1 MSTPNKP
8 VDPVDAELK
17 RMRNVGELY
26 RKGVVKL
33 RPNTEQDREFI
44 RKAFAQQPALVEAEK
59 KAAKQR
65 EKEQQQESEQKQKQ
79 THQHRHTQ

>member
-1 MSTPNKP
+1 MSTPNNP
-8 VDPVDAELK
+8 VDPVEAELK
-17 RMRNVGELY
+17 RMRHIGELY

-44 RKAFAQQPALVEAEK
+44 RKAFEQQPALVKAEK

-65 EKEQQQESEQKQKQ
+65 EKEQQQESEQTQRQ
-79 THQHRHTQ
+79 TQRHRHTQ

>member
-17 RMRNVGELY
+17 RMRQVGELY

-44 RKAFAQQPALVEAEK
+44 RKAFAQQPALVKAEK

-65 EKEQQQESEQKQKQ
+65 EKEQQEYEQKQKQ
-79 THQHRHTQ
+79 TQQHRHTQ